1 MGKKETNKLLYAPAN
16 GYDHLDAAEEKL
28 MQDYCEAY
36 KTFLNNGKTE
46 RLCVDYCIELAE
58 ARGFKEYESGM
69 ALKAGEE
76 KQVAVKLDKNAFTVV
91 NDEGERIAD
100 GKVFDLYCGL
110 SQPDALSVELTGQAP
125 IKTTVTFE

>member
-1 MGKKETNKLLYAPAN
+1 MKDCAVDAENGWVTATVANTGKMDGETVVQIYVRDTQSKYEVVNT
-16 GYDHLDAAEEKL
+16 HLAG
-28 MQDYCEAY
+28 
-36 KTFLNNGKTE
+36 F
-46 RLCVDYCIELAE
+46 
-58 ARGFKEYESGM
+58 ARV